1 MINTILFDMGG
12 TLEDIWY
19 NDQTIHSVTGE
30 LRTFLNEHDLGTG
43 CNDITFW
50 NKLNSGIRTY
60 KQWSESN
67 ELEKKPEEIWPEY
80 YMADFN
86 LDREKLQEVAER
98 LAGMWEVTYYHRELR
113 PKVKETGGTE
123 KTRVSSG
130 VISNTASLYS
140 VFDVLEQYGIRDYF
154 EDVTLSSVTG
164 YRKPHPSIFQISLR
178 QMQAKPEECAY
189 VGDTISRD
197 IIGAK
202 RMHFGAAIQIQSFL
216 SAQKDAGVD
225 AAYQP
230 DHIIRELPEL
240 VDYLE
245 ERKTG
250 KPRRCNKKNVT
261 VTISLFLTVP
271 CHCRVRSNIQTGET
285 KMGKI
290 TVVDIVLRLLGA
302 VIVGFA
308 VGAQRARTSHPAGIR
323 THILVALGSCVVM
336 VTSCIMYEQTIAV
349 FGTTPSDPARLGAQV
364 INGIGFLGAGAI
376 LREGFTVR
384 GLTTAAS
391 VWVVACLGLSV
402 GMGYYVLTAV
412 GTVIAFVTLVAFD
425 GIQEKIRTRR
435 RPELDLQIECDHM
448 GDIMVEL
455 SHLAERHFA
464 KLLNLSFGRT
474 PHNTYIISFRASF
487 PPHGYE
493 SAQNAFCQELAG
505 VSGMIRMEN
514 QIDHI

>member
-1 MINTILFDMGG
+1 
-12 TLEDIWY
+12 
-19 NDQTIHSVTGE
+19 
-30 LRTFLNEHDLGTG
+30 
-43 CNDITFW
+43 
-50 NKLNSGIRTY
+50 
-60 KQWSESN
+60 
-67 ELEKKPEEIWPEY
+67 
-80 YMADFN
+80 
-86 LDREKLQEVAER
+86 
-98 LAGMWEVTYYHRELR
+98 
-113 PKVKETGGTE
+113 
-123 KTRVSSG
+123 
-130 VISNTASLYS
+130 
-140 VFDVLEQYGIRDYF
+140 
-154 EDVTLSSVTG
+154 
-164 YRKPHPSIFQISLR
+164 
-178 QMQAKPEECAY
+178 
-189 VGDTISRD
+189 
-197 IIGAK
+197 
-202 RMHFGAAIQIQSFL
+202 
-216 SAQKDAGVD
+216 
-225 AAYQP
+225 
-230 DHIIRELPEL
+230 
-240 VDYLE
+240 
-245 ERKTG
+245 
-250 KPRRCNKKNVT
+250 
-261 VTISLFLTVP
+261 
-271 CHCRVRSNIQTGET
+271 
-285 KMGKI
+285 MGKI

-425 GIQEKIRTRR
+425 GIQ
-435 RPELDLQIECDHM
+435 
-448 GDIMVEL
+448 VEL